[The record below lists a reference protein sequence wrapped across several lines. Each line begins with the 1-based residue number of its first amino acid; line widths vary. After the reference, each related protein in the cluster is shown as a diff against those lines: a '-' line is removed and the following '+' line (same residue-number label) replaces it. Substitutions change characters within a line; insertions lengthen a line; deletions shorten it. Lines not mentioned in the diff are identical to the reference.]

1 MKRKFTFFGI
11 CAFMCALVLS
21 LGSCQKDYSDDIDQ
35 LKADVAANKLA
46 ITSLQQAI
54 TAGKL
59 ITSVTQNTTGYLIK
73 FSDNTTIQVNNG
85 TPGATGPTGP
95 TGPTGATGA
104 TGFTPIVGIDAEGY
118 WTVIASS
125 GGTATRILD
134 ANGHE
139 ILAKIDNNNVSS
151 ANGYLTVNG
160 VATNVVIPTIVFDEV
175 NHVLVITI
183 PDPDNN
189 NALTSYNVGLA
200 ADYVLGNDI
209 ISLLSPIGNT
219 KAVISFGAV
228 PATAAAY
235 TTMYGAPLSTS
246 AQAWSGVTY
255 GSLLRSSGKLPV
267 IVNPAAASISGYTF
281 EVIKQDGSNYVI
293 QPSSVVQGYSGA
305 FAQYVDGANGLY
317 TLNFTPTAAI
327 AAANIGETNELA
339 IRATKGTRK
348 VFSGYQYSIKVQQ
361 DVNTVF
367 SPNADFGSP
376 VYIPIGTTK
385 SLLDYYNRTDVSPAR
400 KLVATDFFKSE
411 AIIGSGN
418 TDVEPYIT
426 HTGASVTTSTTTAT
440 VSNLN
445 NKIIPYTI
453 KTMDWLGKYT
463 ESPINVTFYSALNDA
478 INSINVGTFTLTT
491 AASPADQVTV
501 MLTSMFTQLDALGKT
516 ELWRNNATNLEVKLV
531 YGTPPVNIPGVT
543 YEFLDANGNVITPD
557 VAGTWGPKLTTTSKI
572 QDVRKIR
579 FTFDETT
586 AIPGNYTGV
595 LQFTDVRT
603 YATGSTFTVGL
614 PFTIVNPSVDL
625 TAAAAHKANLFN
637 GQVLT
642 VYGTSFGTV
651 AQNVYPTYYDL
662 YNAYVNLTTNATET
676 LPKIGTNNY
685 GFVVTDT
692 PTTEHPAPLTG
703 TSSTRFNIN
712 NKTIYD
718 SYNVELYYYY
728 FGNVNNKVKIDNITV
743 TSKSEVKE
751 GNMVALTPTSGPAIL
766 QVTNGDLSTTMKF
779 APYYRINDYL
789 GNDLKVFDAARD
801 VRAATVTVTPQADLA
816 HLVSLTPNGNDWD
829 IKATNAVA
837 ELPTAYVDVPVT
849 LTITDLF
856 GVTKSYTLNIRV
868 VKP

>member
-1 MKRKFTFFGI
+1 
-11 CAFMCALVLS
+11 MCALVLS

-54 TAGKL
+54 SAGKL
-59 ITSVTQNTTGYLIK
+59 ITSVTSNTTGYLIK

-85 TPGATGPTGP
+85 TNGTPGATGPTGP
-95 TGPTGATGA
+95 TGPTGATG
-104 TGFTPIVGIDAEGY
+104 FTPVIGIDAQGY
-118 WTVIASS
+118 WTVIASN
-125 GGTATRILD
+125 GGTATRIKD
-134 ANGHE
+134 ANGNY

-160 VATNVVIPTIVFDEV
+160 VATTVAIPTIVFDSV

-183 PDPDNN
+183 WDSGV
-189 NALTSYNVGLA
+189 AHSYNVGLA
-200 ADYVLGNDI
+200 SDFVLGNDI
-209 ISLLSPIGNT
+209 ISLLSPIGTT
-219 KAVISFGAV
+219 KAIIRFGAV

-235 TTMYGAPLSTS
+235 TALYGSALSS
-246 AQAWSGVTY
+246 AAQSWSGVTY

-267 IVNPAAASISGYTF
+267 IVNPADASISGYTF

-293 QPSSVVQGYSGA
+293 QPSSVEQGYTGA
-305 FAQYVDGANGLY
+305 FAQYVSSGTNGLY
-317 TLNFTPTAAI
+317 TLNFTPTATV

-339 IRATKGTRK
+339 IRATKGSRK

-361 DVNTVF
+361 DVNTDF
-367 SPNADFGSP
+367 SPNADYGNP

-385 SLLDYYNRTDVSPAR
+385 SLLDYYNRTNVTPVR
-400 KLVATDFFKSE
+400 KLAATDFFKSE

-453 KTMDWLGKYT
+453 KTMDWLGKYS
-463 ESPINVTFYSALNDA
+463 ENAINITFYSALNDA
-478 INSINVGTFTLTT
+478 INAISVGTFTLTA

-531 YGTPPVNIPGVT
+531 YGTPAVNIPGVT
-543 YEFLDANGNVITPD
+543 YEFLDANGNVISD
-557 VAGTWGPKLTTTSKI
+557 VAGTWGPMLTTPSKI

-579 FTFDETT
+579 FTFDETA

-595 LQFTDVRT
+595 LQFTDRRS

-614 PFTIVNPSVDL
+614 PFTIVNPDVSTLLSTMAQKVP
-625 TAAAAHKANLFN
+625 NLWN
-637 GQVLT
+637 GNTLT
-642 VYGTSFGTV
+642 VYGTGAAPIQGNTTQWFY
-651 AQNVYPTYYDL
+651 NIN
-662 YNAYVNLTTNATET
+662 NAYVNLGTVAAPVSPVVGVNNWGFEFVPATGLTN
-676 LPKIGTNNY
+676 
-685 GFVVTDT
+685 
-692 PTTEHPAPLTG
+692 PLTSVL
-703 TSSTRFNIN
+703 TT
-712 NKTIYD
+712 KTNEKFSITTA
-718 SYNVELYYYY
+718 NVYKNFTLDLYYYY
-728 FGNVNNKVKIDNITV
+728 FGNPNNKFKIERINV

-751 GNMVALTPTSGPAIL
+751 GVVESYVTTPPQVPAIL
-766 QVTNGDLSTTMKF
+766 QITNGDLTS
-779 APYYRINDYL
+779 APLKVSDYYRAKDYL
-789 GNDLKVFDAARD
+789 GVDLKVFGVTRD
-801 VRAATVTVTPQADLA
+801 SRIADVQLTNTSANSGLVNLQA
-816 HLVSLTPNGNDWD
+816 VGNDWTVQ
-829 IKATNAVA
+829 ATNTVA
-837 ELPTAYVDVPVT
+837 ELQVPYVDVPLT
-849 LTITDLF
+849 LTITDLL
-856 GVTKSYTLNIRV
+856 GQKLVGTVTVRV